1 MAQGH
6 LHVTIVEA
14 AKLADKDKT
23 DFNDPYVEVY
33 LDDKKKQK
41 TGTINNV
48 ERPVWNETFDLYV
61 TLFFF
66 PFYYLFKFY
75 FFLFSEVWSSG
86 DHLHIDV
93 YDEDE
98 GKKPD
103 LIGSA
108 KLSLEDVMKNGR
120 FDDWVKL
127 PGLLGFGS
135 RGDVHIR
142 MTFDKANNA

>member
-1 MAQGH
+1 MAQGR
-6 LHVTIVEA
+6 LRVTVVEA

-33 LDDKKKQK
+33 IDEKKKQK
-41 TGTINNV
+41 TGTINNT
-48 ERPVWNETFDLYV
+48 ERPVWNETFELYV
-61 TLFFF
+61 MIFCFPLFFF
-66 PFYYLFKFY
+66 TEPFFMHSDLWGNHEY
-75 FFLFSEVWSSG
+75 V
-86 DHLHIDV
+86 HIDV
-93 YDEDE
+93 YDDDE

-108 KLSLEDVMKNGR
+108 KISLDDVVKKGHC
-120 FDDWVKL
+120 DDWIKL

-142 MTFDKANNA
+142 MAFEKTSSD